1 MRFDLVPRVLP
12 CLALCAALL
21 VPPGP
26 ARAADPPYEINAILS
41 LTGSGSF
48 LGQEEQAGLHLV
60 ETQVNASGGLRGRT
74 LKFNF
79 KDDQSSPQV
88 ALQLYNQIL
97 QDKPAVVIG
106 SSLVAACEAIEPL
119 SRNGPVTYCLS
130 PGFHA
135 APESYMFM
143 YGISTYDLIRVN
155 VAYFRDRGWKRIA
168 AIFTTDATGK
178 DGEKAFLD
186 AMKLPENA
194 GLQLAGLEHYGRD
207 DLSVTAQVSRLKAA
221 NPQALF
227 SYVSGAPLGTLLHA
241 TTDLGLDVPT
251 GVAGSNFNYLEMAQF
266 ASILPSELYLV
277 SIPGLVPDSVTGGPM
292 KAAVTTY
299 VNAVRAA
306 GTPTDANFIIGWDPG
321 QIIIAALRAL
331 GPAASAADIKNYI
344 EKMHGWYGAGG
355 EYDFR
360 DGSQR
365 GLKGNTAVVVRWN
378 AAKKTFGA
386 VSKLG
391 GAPIGR

>member
-1 MRFDLVPRVLP
+1 MRLDAAPRVVL
-12 CLALCAALL
+12 CLVWCAAMFA
-21 VPPGP
+21 PMP
-26 ARAADPPYEINAILS
+26 AASADQPYEVNAILS

-48 LGQEEQAGLHLV
+48 LGQEEQAGMRLV

-88 ALQLYNQIL
+88 AVQLYNQIL

-119 SRNGPVTYCLS
+119 TKSGPVTYCLS

-135 APESYMFM
+135 AAGSYMFM
-143 YGISTYDLIRVN
+143 YGISTYDLIKVN

-178 DGEKAFLD
+178 DGEKAFID

-194 GLQLAGLEHYGRD
+194 GMQVVGIERYGRD
-207 DLSVTAQVSRLKAA
+207 DLSVTAQVARLKAA
-221 NPQALF
+221 TPQALF
-227 SYVSGAPLGTLLHA
+227 TYVSGAPLGTLLHA
-241 TTDLGLDVPT
+241 TTDLGLDVPM
-251 GVAGSNFNYLEMAQF
+251 GVAGSNFNYHEMAQF
-266 ASILPSELYLV
+266 ANILPSELYLV
-277 SIPGLVPDSVTGGPM
+277 SIPGLVPEAATSGPI

-306 GTPTDANFIIGWDPG
+306 GTRTDANFIIGWDPG
-321 QIIIAALRAL
+321 QIVVSALRQL
-331 GPAASAADIKNYI
+331 GTTATAIDIKNYI
-344 EKMHGWYGAGG
+344 EKLHGWYGAGG

-365 GLKGNTAVVVRWN
+365 GLKANTAVVVRWN
-378 AAKKTFGA
+378 AAKKTFVA

-391 GAPIGR
+391 GAPLGR